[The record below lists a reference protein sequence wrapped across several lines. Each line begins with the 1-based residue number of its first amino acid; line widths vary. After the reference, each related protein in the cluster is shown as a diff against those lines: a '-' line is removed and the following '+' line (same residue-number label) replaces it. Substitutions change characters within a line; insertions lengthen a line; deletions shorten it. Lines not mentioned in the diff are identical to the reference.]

1 MRAHLPITYGKELA
15 RCFHVN
21 EAASLLVQLSSHAQ
35 LAITRVTSHGLPIRS
50 ASVRPERAFTI
61 AVHLTNPD
69 CRKWGTWVDGHFEK
83 VQSWVAG
90 GIGIFD
96 LESDP
101 RALRDTAF
109 DCVHYNLPRS
119 TLDAFAEDAGLPKV
133 GSLECEQGTRDPVL
147 YHLTQMLLP
156 YLGQAHRP
164 SDLFLDHLALMLCG
178 RLVETYGSIGRVSRI
193 HTGGLAPWQMRRV
206 RELIDRC
213 QEQDLRLARLAQEC
227 GLSASQFAR
236 SFKRS
241 FGTSVHR
248 YVISQRVDRAK
259 TLLRGSTLRL
269 ADIAAHAGFSDQA
282 AFSRTFQGIVGMPP
296 AKWRLQHGRDTDSK
310 WFAHSE

>member
-1 MRAHLPITYGKELA
+1 MREHPPITYGRELA
-15 RCFHVN
+15 RCFHAN
-21 EAASLLVQLSSHAQ
+21 SAPSLLVKLPSYSP
-35 LAITRVTSHGLPIRS
+35 LAITRVTSPHGLLTPT

-69 CRKWGTWVDGHFEK
+69 SRKWGTWVDGRFLK

-90 GIGIFD
+90 GVGIFD

-109 DCVHYNLPRS
+109 DCVHYNLPRA

-133 GSLECEQGTRDPVL
+133 GSLDCEQGTADPVL
-147 YHLTQMLLP
+147 YHLTQMMLP

-164 SDLFLDHLALMLCG
+164 SDLFLDHFFLMLCG
-178 RLVETYGSIGRVSRI
+178 RLVETYGSVSQVSRFDRR
-193 HTGGLAPWQMRRV
+193 GLARWQIRRV
-206 RELIDRC
+206 RELIEQC
-213 QEQDLRLARLAQEC
+213 QGHDLRLARLGQEC
-227 GLSASQFAR
+227 GLSTSQFAR

-241 FGTSVHR
+241 FGSSVHR
-248 YVISQRVDRAK
+248 YVILQRVEKAK

-269 ADIAAHAGFSDQA
+269 ADIAAQAGFSDQA
-282 AFSRTFQGIVGMPP
+282 AFSRTFHDIVGTPP
-296 AKWRLQHGRDTDSK
+296 AKWRLQQTNR
-310 WFAHSE
+310 